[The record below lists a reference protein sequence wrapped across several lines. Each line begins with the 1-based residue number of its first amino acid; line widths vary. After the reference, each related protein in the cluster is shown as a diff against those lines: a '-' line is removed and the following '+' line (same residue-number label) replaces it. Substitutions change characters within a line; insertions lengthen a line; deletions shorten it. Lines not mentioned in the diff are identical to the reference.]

1 MLSEKLGHALDKP
14 LEAFARRIP
23 LSPNVITLTGFTL
36 TVGSSLLLAHNL
48 TLGAFCLLPAGLLDM
63 LDGIVARSRGESSS
77 FGAFLDSVL
86 DRYSDSVILL
96 AIAWNLGN
104 IGQMTGVFLSLTA
117 LVGSLIISYARA
129 RAEGL
134 GASCS
139 HGLMERPERL
149 ILLFVGA
156 VSGYIVPALWVLA
169 GLTHLT
175 VVQRILYAR
184 KQFTRAN

>member
-1 MLSEKLGHALDKP
+1 MLSELLGHALDKP

-23 LSPNVITLTGFTL
+23 LSPNTITITGFAL
-36 TVGSSLLLAHNL
+36 TVASSVLLAHNL
-48 TLGAFCLLPAGLLDM
+48 IAGAFCLLPAGLLDM
-63 LDGIVARSRGESSS
+63 LDGIVARNRGESSL

-96 AIAWNLGN
+96 AIAWNLGSN
-104 IGQMTGVFLSLTA
+104 GQKTGVFLALIT

-134 GASCS
+134 GVSCT

-149 ILLFVGA
+149 ILLFIGA
-156 VSGYIVPALWVLA
+156 VSGYMVAMLWLLA

-175 VVQRILYAR
+175 VLQRILYTR
-184 KQFTRAN
+184 KQLKRAN

>member
-14 LEAFARRIP
+14 MASFARRIP
-23 LSPNVITLTGFTL
+23 LSPNAITCTGFTL
-36 TVGSSLLLAHNL
+36 TAAASFLLAHNL
-48 TLGAFCLLPAGLLDM
+48 TLGALCLLPAGLFDM

-96 AIAWNLGN
+96 AIAWNLRNVGDS
-104 IGQMTGVFLSLTA
+104 TGEILSLIS

-134 GASCS
+134 GVPCK

-149 ILLFVGA
+149 ILLFIGA
-156 VSGYIVPALWVLA
+156 VSGYIVPALWILA

-175 VVQRILYAR
+175 VFQRILYAR
-184 KQFTRAN
+184 KQFKRVN

>member
-1 MLSEKLGHALDKP
+1 MLSEKFGHAMDKP
-14 LEAFARRIP
+14 LEAIARRIP
-23 LSPNVITLTGFTL
+23 LSPNFITYTGFSL
-36 TVGSSLLLAHNL
+36 TVAASFLLAHNL
-48 TLGAFCLLPAGLLDM
+48 TLGALCLLPAGLLDM
-63 LDGIVARSRGESSS
+63 LDGIVARSRGECSS

-104 IGQMTGVFLSLTA
+104 AGHMTGVLLSLIA
-117 LVGSLIISYARA
+117 LVGSLIISYSRA

-134 GASCS
+134 GVSCS

-175 VVQRILYAR
+175 VFQRILYAR
-184 KQFTRAN
+184 KQFKQEN

>member
-14 LEAFARRIP
+14 LEAFARKIP
-23 LSPNVITLTGFTL
+23 LSPNAITITGFTL
-36 TVGSSLLLAHNL
+36 TVASSLLLAHNL
-48 TLGAFCLLPAGLLDM
+48 TLGAFCLLPAGLIDM

-96 AIAWNLGN
+96 AIAWNLGS
-104 IGQMTGVFLSLTA
+104 GGHMTGVFLSLIT

-129 RAEGL
+129 RAEAL
-134 GASCS
+134 GASCT

-149 ILLFVGA
+149 ILLFIGA

-175 VVQRILYAR
+175 VLQRILYAR
-184 KQFTRAN
+184 KQFKRAN

>member
-23 LSPNVITLTGFTL
+23 LSPNVITITGFTL
-36 TVGSSLLLAHNL
+36 VVASSFLLAHNL
-48 TLGAFCLLPAGLLDM
+48 KLGALFMLPAGLFDM
-63 LDGIVARSRGESSS
+63 LDGIVARSRGEISS

-86 DRYSDSVILL
+86 DRYADSAILL
-96 AIAWNLGN
+96 AIAWNLANSGD
-104 IGQMTGVFLSLTA
+104 MTGVFLSLIT
-117 LVGSLIISYARA
+117 LVGSFMISYTRA

-134 GASCS
+134 GASCN

-149 ILLFVGA
+149 ILLFMGA

-169 GLTHLT
+169 GLTHYT
-175 VVQRILYAR
+175 VLQRIRYAR
-184 KQFTRAN
+184 KQFTKQN

>member
-23 LSPNVITLTGFTL
+23 LNPNTITIIGFALTL
-36 TVGSSLLLAHNL
+36 ASSVLLAHNL
-48 TLGAFCLLPAGLLDM
+48 VIGALCLLPSGLFDL

-77 FGAFLDSVL
+77 FGGFLDSVL
-86 DRYSDSVILL
+86 DRYSDAVILL
-96 AIAWNLGN
+96 AIAWNMGGT
-104 IGQMTGVFLSLTA
+104 GQKTGVILAMIT
-117 LVGSLIISYARA
+117 LVGSLLISYARA

-134 GASCS
+134 GVSCT

-149 ILLFVGA
+149 ILLFIGA
-156 VSGYIVPALWVLA
+156 VSGYMVAMLWLLA

-175 VVQRILYAR
+175 VLQRILYAR
-184 KQFTRAN
+184 KQFKRAN

>member
-14 LEAFARRIP
+14 LEAFAKRVP
-23 LSPNVITLTGFTL
+23 LSPNVITILGFIL
-36 TVGSSLLLAHNL
+36 TVGASLLLAHNL
-48 TLGAFCLLPAGLLDM
+48 FLGAFCLLPAVILDK

-86 DRYSDSVILL
+86 DRYSDSAILL
-96 AIAWNLGN
+96 AIAWNLGH
-104 IGQMTGVFLSLTA
+104 IGHMTGVFLALIT

-134 GASCS
+134 GVSCR

-149 ILLFVGA
+149 ILLFAGA

-175 VVQRILYAR
+175 VFQRILYAR
-184 KQFTRAN
+184 KQFTKQN